1 MTNSSDNRPN
11 YEPNSDLVQRPVSA
25 LLWWCLPLCVGFSA
39 NLITLLPRATA
50 LVWVIAFT
58 WMGIGC
64 VVNARRCHRLHCY
77 ISGPAFLL
85 GAATIGLLGLGAF
98 AWRPHA
104 LNNVVGITLVAALLS
119 FVPEV
124 IWRKYA

>member
-11 YEPNSDLVQRPVSA
+11 YEPKSDLVQRPVSA
-25 LLWWCLPLCVGFSA
+25 LLWWCLPLCVGFLA
-39 NLITLLPRATA
+39 NLIVLPPRATA

-58 WMGIGC
+58 WMGTGC

-85 GAATIGLLGLGAF
+85 GAATIGLLGLGAL
-98 AWRPHA
+98 AWGPHA